1 MTGYHDY
8 VLGLIPTLVLGP
20 IAFSSFVGL
29 PVRVAVGVG
38 GAAAALL
45 VGHAMFV
52 RGPVTRVAADDG
64 VTQSAVGSAV
74 SGEPSSG
81 SGPGE
86 SSSGSLTGES
96 SGSFAGGSSGSLA
109 GKSAGG
115 VAPSDD

>member
-1 MTGYHDY
+1 MSLTHTIECTMTGYHDY

-20 IAFSSFVGL
+20 IALSSFVGM

-52 RGPVTRVAADDG
+52 RGPVTRGTAEDD
-64 VTQSAVGSAV
+64 VTESAVGSV
-74 SGEPSSG
+74 VPS
-81 SGPGE
+81 
-86 SSSGSLTGES
+86 ES
-96 SGSFAGGSSGSLA
+96 SGGGASGESPTGGLA
-109 GKSAGG
+109 AESGGG

>member
-20 IAFSSFVGL
+20 IALSSFVGM

-52 RGPVTRVAADDG
+52 RGPVTRVGGDDS
-64 VTQSAVGSAV
+64 VTESAVGSVV
-74 SGEPSSG
+74 S
-81 SGPGE
+81 
-86 SSSGSLTGES
+86 TES
-96 SGSFAGGSSGSLA
+96 SGSVSAESSSPGLTNESGGGM
-109 GKSAGG
+109 
-115 VAPSDD
+115 APSDD

>member
-8 VLGLIPTLVLGP
+8 VLGLIPALVLGP
-20 IAFSSFVGL
+20 IALSSFVGV

-64 VTQSAVGSAV
+64 VTQAGVDSVV
-74 SGEPSSG
+74 SEEASSD
-81 SGPGE
+81 
-86 SSSGSLTGES
+86 
-96 SGSFAGGSSGSLA
+96 SLA
-109 GKSAGG
+109 GESAGRA
-115 VAPSDD
+115 APSDD